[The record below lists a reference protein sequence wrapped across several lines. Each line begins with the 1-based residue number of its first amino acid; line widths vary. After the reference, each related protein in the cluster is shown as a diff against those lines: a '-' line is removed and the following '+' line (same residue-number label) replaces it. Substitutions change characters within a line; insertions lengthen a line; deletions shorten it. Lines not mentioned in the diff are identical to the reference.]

1 MKDLLY
7 RAAGVLALGL
17 VPWLVGCGGHTART
31 LEMRT
36 ALDVGDTAG
45 AVKSLNKE
53 LGVDKDTQLPADIQ
67 GDNALLVLD
76 RGSIQQSI
84 VKFDL
89 ARQDFEAAD
98 KATEMLDLAHN
109 AGDSIGEYVFSGSSG
124 KYRAPP
130 YEKLMMNTLDM
141 LNYLEQKDL
150 NGALVE
156 ARRLAVMQ
164 KYYRDSL
171 NQKNNPVLGLG
182 SLLAGFAYEKTGE
195 TEEALRYY
203 DEVLSFTSLGS
214 VEESIARVAQ
224 AGQYRS
230 PRLTAAIAHHPAAA
244 QADDGEVLFVVG
256 YGRVPHKIPQRI
268 PIGLALTLFADVI
281 NPTDVAAANK
291 LAAQGLVTWI
301 NFPTLGKGQGSYSV
315 PAVNV
320 DSGTVSLQEA
330 VNVEAQVRDEWKKIE
345 GKIIVSAI
353 TRLVARLAVGAGI
366 QAAAGRNSIAGLVAS
381 LGTQATLTAL
391 DTPDTRSWETLP
403 ARVAVARVRLP
414 AGRHKIAMNVR
425 GWTRTQEIVVA
436 KGSWQVVSLMGLR

>member
-1 MKDLLY
+1 MKELLY

-17 VPWLVGCGGHTART
+17 APWLVGCGGHTART

-53 LGVDKDTQLPADIQ
+53 MGVDKDTQLPADIQ

-89 ARQDFEAAD
+89 SKQDFEAAD

-150 NGALVE
+150 SGALVE

-195 TEEALRYY
+195 IEEALRYY

-224 AGQYRS
+224 TGQYRS

-256 YGRVPHKIPQRI
+256 YGRVPHKVAQRI
-268 PIGLALTLFADVI
+268 PIGLALTLFADAI
-281 NPTDVAAANK
+281 NPTDAAAANK
-291 LAAQGLVTWI
+291 LAAQGLVTWV

-366 QAAAGRNSIAGLVAS
+366 QAAAGRNSVAGLIAS